1 MGEMRTEVSQINANQ
16 HQRMVAAVYE
26 NKLHIYVTPHF
37 QPCDP
42 KNPSVSE

>member
-16 HQRMVAAVYE
+16 HQRMVAAVDE
-26 NKLHIYVTPHF
+26 NELYIYVTPHF
-37 QPCDP
+37 HSCDP

>member
-16 HQRMVAAVYE
+16 HQRMVDE
-26 NKLHIYVTPHF
+26 NELHIYVTPHF
-37 QPCDP
+37 QSCDP